1 LELIAIRLEKEN
13 NIMKNTIN
21 IQNEANI
28 KAEGKLNCHRCKP
41 VVCIETGEV
50 FTSAT
55 DAAENAGVTISGMSA
70 HLVGKVRTVKGKHY
84 CYLSRVTESLD
95 TIMERLQKTS
105 AMEDDARKWRE
116 YQAEQERIR
125 KAEEKRLEEERK
137 AEERRQ
143 REIDNLKKKIARL
156 EDDITK
162 CSDKYRSLVD
172 EYNDATMELEAML
185 DNDQQDAA

>member
-1 LELIAIRLEKEN
+1 
-13 NIMKNTIN
+13 MKNTIN
-21 IQNEANI
+21 IQNESNI
-28 KAEGKLNCHRCKP
+28 HAEGKLNCHRCKP

-84 CYLSRVTESLD
+84 CYLSRVTENLD

-116 YQAEQERIR
+116 YQAEQEAIR
-125 KAEEKRLEEERK
+125 KAKEKYEADVQKAKDKVARRTEICERLANELAR
-137 AEERRQ
+137 AEQHKMEA
-143 REIDNLKKKIARL
+143 E
-156 EDDITK
+156 
-162 CSDKYRSLVD
+162 
-172 EYNDATMELEAML
+172 MELEALL
-185 DNDQQDAA
+185 DNNQQDVA